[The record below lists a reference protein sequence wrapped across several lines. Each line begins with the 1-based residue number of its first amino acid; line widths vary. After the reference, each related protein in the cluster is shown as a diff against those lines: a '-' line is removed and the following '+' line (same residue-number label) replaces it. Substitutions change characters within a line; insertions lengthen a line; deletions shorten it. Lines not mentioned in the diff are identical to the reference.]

1 MNRVLIGLILVI
13 VGVIIVLI
21 TYTAQYF
28 TPQVYFFGVLVL
40 GGIITFGV
48 MVILSMK
55 LEKWGGLNKP

>member
-21 TYTAQYF
+21 TYTAQYL

>member
-28 TPQVYFFGVLVL
+28 TTQVYFFGVLVL

-55 LEKWGGLNKP
+55 LEKWGRVK

>member
-28 TPQVYFFGVLVL
+28 TTRVYFFGVLVL

-55 LEKWGGLNKP
+55 LEKWGRVK

>member
-21 TYTAQYF
+21 TYTAQYL

-40 GGIITFGV
+40 SGIITFGV

-55 LEKWGGLNKP
+55 LEERGRVK

>member
-40 GGIITFGV
+40 SGIITFGV
-48 MVILSMK
+48 MVLLSMK
-55 LEKWGGLNKP
+55 LEKWGRVK

>member
-28 TPQVYFFGVLVL
+28 TTQVYFFGVLVL
-40 GGIITFGV
+40 GGIISFGV
-48 MVILSMK
+48 MVLLSMK

>member
-21 TYTAQYF
+21 TYTAQYL

-55 LEKWGGLNKP
+55 LEEWGRVK

>member
-1 MNRVLIGLILVI
+1 MNRVLIGLILAI

-48 MVILSMK
+48 MVLLSMK
-55 LEKWGGLNKP
+55 LEEWGGLNKP

>member
-55 LEKWGGLNKP
+55 LEKWGRVK